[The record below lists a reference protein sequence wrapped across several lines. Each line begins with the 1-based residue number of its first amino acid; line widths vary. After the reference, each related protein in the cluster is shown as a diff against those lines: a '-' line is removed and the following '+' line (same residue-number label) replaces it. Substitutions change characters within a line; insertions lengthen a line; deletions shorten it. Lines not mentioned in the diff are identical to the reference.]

1 MTQADLTEVN
11 LRAIARIPGTK
22 MPSLTS
28 DPGHE
33 RGNMES

>member
-22 MPSLTS
+22 MPSLSGWT
-28 DPGHE
+28 
-33 RGNMES
+33 